1 MLSSVMMSDL
11 TDKLTVNIH
20 SRGKKKMH
28 TSVMLYFFLLPSGLA
43 LVAIFRSRLEFHSC
57 TIQSILD
64 VFYMSQGSLPT
75 TKFSL
80 TDLIWFRKFE
90 ISTRP

>member
-11 TDKLTVNIH
+11 TDTLTVNIP
-20 SRGKKKMH
+20 SRGKKMH
-28 TSVMLYFFLLPSGLA
+28 TSVMSYFFLLPSGLE
-43 LVAIFRSRLEFHSC
+43 LVAIFRPRLEFHGC

-64 VFYMSQGSLPT
+64 VFYMSQGTLST

-80 TDLIWFRKFE
+80 TDLVWFRKFE